1 MPLVKLDKKYKNKMF
16 DKAIRRHLVEKDLT
30 LKELAE
36 SVGLT
41 ERGLY
46 NKRMKGNFTWE
57 ELIGIFFVLEFTE
70 NERLEAS
77 RGYK

>member
-30 LKELAE
+30 LKDLAE

-57 ELIGIFFVLEFTE
+57 ELIGIFFVLGFTE
-70 NERLEAS
+70 EDRLEAM

>member
-1 MPLVKLDKKYKNKMF
+1 MPIVKLDRNYKNKRL

-46 NKRMKGNFTWE
+46 NKRMKGSFTWE
-57 ELIGIFFVLEFTE
+57 ELIGIFFVLGFTE
-70 NERLEAS
+70 DERLEAS
-77 RGYK
+77 RGYR

>member
-1 MPLVKLDKKYKNKMF
+1 MPLIKLDRNYKNKKL
-16 DKAIRRHLVEKDLT
+16 DKAIRRHQVEKDLT
-30 LKELAE
+30 LKEIAE
-36 SVGLT
+36 AAGLT

-57 ELIGIFFVLEFTE
+57 ELIKIFFFLGFTDE
-70 NERLEAS
+70 ERLEAS

>member
-46 NKRMKGNFTWE
+46 NNRMKGNFTWE
-57 ELIGIFFVLEFTE
+57 ELIGIFFVLGFTE
-70 NERLEAS
+70 DERLEAS

>member
-1 MPLVKLDKKYKNKMF
+1 MPLVKLDKKDKNKMF

-30 LKELAE
+30 LKDLAE

>member
-1 MPLVKLDKKYKNKMF
+1 MPLIKLDKTYKNKRL

-30 LKELAE
+30 LKDLAE

-57 ELIGIFFVLEFTE
+57 ELIGIFFVLGFTE
-70 NERLEAS
+70 DERLEAS
-77 RGYK
+77 RGYR

>member
-30 LKELAE
+30 LREIAE

-57 ELIGIFFVLEFTE
+57 ELIGIFFVLGFTE

>member
-1 MPLVKLDKKYKNKMF
+1 MPLIKLDRNYKNKRL

-46 NKRMKGNFTWE
+46 NKRMKVNFTWE
-57 ELIGIFFVLEFTE
+57 ELIGIFFVLGFTE
-70 NERLEAS
+70 DERLEAS